1 MILRLTF
8 QRSKIFEM
16 LSTDISLGPTL
27 VLVSVTITGT
37 PIDVLRNIGLF
48 TLLREKSFKLFH

>member
-16 LSTDISLGPTL
+16 LSTDISLGSTL

-37 PIDVLRNIGLF
+37 PIDVLRNIG
-48 TLLREKSFKLFH
+48 TVHTSEREVF